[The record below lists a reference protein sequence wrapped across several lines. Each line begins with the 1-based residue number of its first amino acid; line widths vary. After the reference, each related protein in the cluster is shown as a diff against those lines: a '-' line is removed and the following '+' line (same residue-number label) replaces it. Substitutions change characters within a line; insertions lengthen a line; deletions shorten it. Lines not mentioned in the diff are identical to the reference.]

1 MKIIENSNIVNWDD
15 YPEYICALVM
25 QTTKDINME
34 SGLICPKGEEIT
46 WLSDKAPIANG
57 EDFELSCASLNC
69 LGGIGFKSNSLN
81 IEFPADLKEIH
92 FKPKPILKIKQNS
105 HKTCEA

>member
-25 QTTKDINME
+25 QTTKDLNME

-92 FKPKPILKIKQNS
+92 FKPKPTLQIKQSN
-105 HKTCEA
+105 HETCEV